1 VEVDLAPIRKRL
13 LDEVARLHA
22 EIEGEA
28 NEPPE
33 PMTYG
38 SQAASA
44 TQVSDQN
51 RTQALRERA
60 TRDLDQVEAA
70 LGRLDAGTY
79 GICQACGRPINPAR
93 LQALPWAA
101 LDVECQQR
109 AHR

>member
-1 VEVDLAPIRKRL
+1 VEVDLAPVRQRL
-13 LDEVARLHA
+13 LDQVARLRA
-22 EIEGEA
+22 EIDAEE

-44 TQVSDQN
+44 TQVFDQN
-51 RTQALRERA
+51 RSLALRERA
-60 TRDLDQVEAA
+60 ARDLQQVEAA

-79 GICQACGRPINPAR
+79 GLCQACGRPINPAR

>member
-1 VEVDLAPIRKRL
+1 MEVDPAWARQRL
-13 LDEVARLHA
+13 LAEVARLRA
-22 EIEGEA
+22 EIDAEET
-28 NEPPE
+28 EPPE

-44 TQVSDQN
+44 TQVFDQN
-51 RTQALRERA
+51 RSRALVERA
-60 TRDLDQVEAA
+60 ARDLRQVEAA

-79 GICQACGRPINPAR
+79 GLCEACGLPINPAR